1 MVYKLEMS
9 DVFNGNAANLKLP
22 YCSDEDFDQRLE
34 HDGLWTPLI
43 TKAVE
48 QTRLS
53 HAGRTRD
60 SGGPFLNEHIYP
72 VTIDVLDYMKRRK
85 KPVTKQEVVVAA
97 ALLHYTVEED
107 YDNEFAQISDAFN
120 HQVDVLVNSVS
131 RYNVGDQELY
141 INKLYNADKY
151 AKVIKILEVIN
162 NLHCSIV
169 LVDQLPE
176 KLATYSA
183 DAEADYLPIAN
194 TILDYDPAHDKE
206 LYERLKSLIDIGR
219 MALSNAFEAELE

>member
-22 YCSDEDFDQRLE
+22 YCSDEDFDQRLV

-43 TKAVE
+43 THAVE

-53 HAGRTRD
+53 HTGRTRD

-72 VTIDVLDYMKRRK
+72 VTFDVLDYLQRRK
-85 KPVTKQEVVVAA
+85 KPVAKQEIVASA

-107 YDNEFAQISDAFN
+107 PNNEFSQDTDGLN
-120 HQVDVLVNSVS
+120 HQVDVLVNSLS
-131 RYNVGDQELY
+131 KYNVRDQELY

-151 AKVIKILEVIN
+151 AKVIKIFEVIN

-169 LVDQLPE
+169 LVDQMPE

-219 MALSNAFEAELE
+219 MVLSNSFETELE